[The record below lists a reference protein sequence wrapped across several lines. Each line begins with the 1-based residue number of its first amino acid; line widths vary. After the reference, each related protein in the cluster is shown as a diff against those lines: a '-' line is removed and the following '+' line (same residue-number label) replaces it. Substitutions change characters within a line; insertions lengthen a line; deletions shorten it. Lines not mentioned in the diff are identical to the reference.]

1 MQGSCDRFYD
11 DNLNVNS
18 TILSVKVISGEFEL
32 FDQTNH
38 RLGSEL
44 KNTKFLKVKT
54 I

>member
-38 RLGSEL
+38 R
-44 KNTKFLKVKT
+44 
-54 I
+54 